1 MKRLLFKLFFRRS
14 LRGLSERSS
23 SIKSIFDKTITDLR
37 AVNADITVEVQKT
50 EKLEKI
56 LAAKKQNLTNI
67 HAKNENL
74 AQKIDALLA

>member
-37 AVNADITVEVQKT
+37 AVNADITVEFKKT